1 MISNTG
7 MPYITN
13 PHRGSRTMPKINHL
27 NAFVATP
34 RGDTLNGTKPQP
46 ASGPLG
52 QVELTQDLGPSI

>member
-1 MISNTG
+1 
-7 MPYITN
+7 
-13 PHRGSRTMPKINHL
+13 MPKINHL